1 MSHKHLATLL
11 FAVSVLVSSI
21 TTSNAAGLI
30 AQSRK
35 LDQNVSVMLKK
46 THGFHCRVEFGWNPL
61 TGYYQLHRHE
71 GICRDFNRCLGVH
84 RKCIRIYARGWN
96 TWEYEK
102 WGWDNWKYTN
112 CMVKYECY

>member
-1 MSHKHLATLL
+1 MPNKQLAWILCAAALL
-11 FAVSVLVSSI
+11 VPSI
-21 TTSNAAGLI
+21 RSANAAGLMVL
-30 AQSRK
+30 SSK
-35 LDQNVSVMLKK
+35 LDQPVAKSVEKV
-46 THGFHCRVEFGWNPL
+46 HGFHCRAEFGWNPL

-71 GICRDFNRCLGVH
+71 GICRDFNRCLSVH

-112 CMVKYECY
+112 CMIKYECY